1 MVVCRN
7 KKLDKAIFDL
17 HQNGSNTVSIRDARE
32 TYDLYSKAPLN
43 SKYDYYLAHGVDGK
57 NVEKYIDIVEKLEKA
72 LYPQKEISIL
82 GYKLYI

>member
-1 MVVCRN
+1 M
-7 KKLDKAIFDL
+7 DKPIFNIYN
-17 HQNGSNTVSIRDARE
+17 NGSNQVSIRDARE
-32 TYDLYSKAPLN
+32 TYDLYSKAHLN